1 MAAPSWC
8 AKYIGI
14 PYSDRGRGDDAVD
27 CWGLA
32 QRVLREQ
39 FGVIVP
45 DYAEYYSTR
54 RDAVRVGGRITSEIS
69 AGWTEIDK
77 GAQVAGDCILLI
89 SLGQPIH
96 VGVVVDG
103 QWMLH
108 IEQGTD
114 ACMEK
119 YSSGRWVNK
128 IKGFFRYDA

>member
-77 GAQVAGDCILLI
+77 GLHGKVFIWAV
-89 SLGQPIH
+89 GQQNQRLFQI
-96 VGVVVDG
+96 
-103 QWMLH
+103 
-108 IEQGTD
+108 
-114 ACMEK
+114 
-119 YSSGRWVNK
+119 
-128 IKGFFRYDA
+128 